1 MNFADRLAAAIESK
15 RSHVVVGLDP
25 DYASLPAELR
35 GEAGPQPD
43 AAGMAAAYRQFLEDL
58 LRELSEVAVAVKI
71 QLAFFE
77 ALGAAGYQLYLDLVA
92 RAHDLGYLVIAD
104 AKRGDIGNTSEAYAR
119 AHLDVAGADAM
130 TVNAYFGTDGMEPFL
145 RRAREEGK
153 GLFVLVKTS
162 NPGSRELQD
171 LVLVDGRPVYRA
183 MASLVEGWGAAAR
196 GQSGLSAVGAVVGG
210 THPAQAR
217 ELRSALPST
226 PFLIPGYGS
235 QGATAQDMA
244 GLFGP
249 EGVSAVVNS
258 ARAIL
263 YAYKKRPL
271 AWREAARR
279 EAEEMRDALWR
290 VARPADLG

>member
-1 MNFADRLAAAIESK
+1 MNFADRLAAAIEGK

-25 DYASLPAELR
+25 DYASLPAEIQSR
-35 GEAGPQPD
+35 TGPQPD
-43 AAGMAAAYRQFLEDL
+43 VADMAGAYQDFLEGL
-58 LRELSEVAVAVKI
+58 LQDLSEVAVAVKI
-71 QLAFFE
+71 QVAFFE
-77 ALGAAGYQLYLDLVA
+77 ALGAVGYQLYLGLVA
-92 RAHDLGYLVIAD
+92 RARALGYVVIAD
-104 AKRGDIGNTSEAYAR
+104 AKRGDIGNTSEAYAK

-130 TVNAYFGTDGMEPFL
+130 TVNAYFGSDGMVPFL
-145 RRAREEGK
+145 RRARGEGK

-162 NPGSRELQD
+162 NPGSQELQD
-171 LVLVDGRPVYRA
+171 LVLADGRPVYRA
-183 MASLVEGWGAAAR
+183 MASLVEGWGVAAR
-196 GQSGLSAVGAVVGG
+196 GESGLSAVGAVVGG

-217 ELRSALPST
+217 ELRAALPST

-235 QGATAQDMA
+235 QGATAGDMV

-271 AWREAARR
+271 PWREAARR
-279 EAEEMRDALWR
+279 EAEEMRDALWQ
-290 VARPADLG
+290 VARRGGAV